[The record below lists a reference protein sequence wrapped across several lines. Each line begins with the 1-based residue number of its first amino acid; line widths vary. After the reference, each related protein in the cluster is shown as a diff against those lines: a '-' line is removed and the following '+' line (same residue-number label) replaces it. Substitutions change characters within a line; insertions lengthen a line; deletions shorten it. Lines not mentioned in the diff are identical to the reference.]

1 MLKNLV
7 TFIFAILIASLIRL
21 FFIQIYVIPSESM
34 TPTIQ
39 IEDRVLVVK
48 DDFIDIEYK
57 VGDIVVFY
65 NPNYYS
71 EITYIEKFLD
81 AIKTNIFMQSDTAV
95 KAAYIKRIVGL
106 PGDDINIDN
115 FGNVYRNNQLVIF
128 DGILN
133 ETFSSKNNFIIPNNS
148 YFVMGDNRKNSEDSR
163 IFGYVPRSNIIGK
176 AYFKVYPFDDIS
188 SFND

>member
-7 TFIFAILIASLIRL
+7 TIIIAILIASLIRL

-65 NPNYYS
+65 NPNNYS

-81 AIKTNIFMQSDTAV
+81 AINTNIFMQSDTAV

-163 IFGYVPRSNIIGK
+163 IFGYVPKSNIIGK

-188 SFND
+188 AFND

>member
-1 MLKNLV
+1 V
-7 TFIFAILIASLIRL
+7 TIIFAILIASLIRL

-163 IFGYVPRSNIIGK
+163 IFGYVPKSNIIGK

-188 SFND
+188 AFND

>member
-1 MLKNLV
+1 
-7 TFIFAILIASLIRL
+7 
-21 FFIQIYVIPSESM
+21 
-34 TPTIQ
+34 
-39 IEDRVLVVK
+39 
-48 DDFIDIEYK
+48 
-57 VGDIVVFY
+57 
-65 NPNYYS
+65 
-71 EITYIEKFLD
+71 
-81 AIKTNIFMQSDTAV
+81 MQSDTAV

-163 IFGYVPRSNIIGK
+163 IFGYVPKSNIIGK

-188 SFND
+188 AFND